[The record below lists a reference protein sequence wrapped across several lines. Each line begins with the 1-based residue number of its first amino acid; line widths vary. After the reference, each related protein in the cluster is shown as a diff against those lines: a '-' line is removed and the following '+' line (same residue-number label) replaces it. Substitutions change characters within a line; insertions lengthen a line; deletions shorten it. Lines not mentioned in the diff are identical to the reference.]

1 MNLLKKIIIVGSI
14 FCSSIMMG
22 EEIPVPPHKEWSF
35 EKWNGTFDK
44 AKLQRGFQIY
54 KEICSTCHSLKRI
67 RFRELG
73 AIGFNSLEIKALAA
87 SYEIHDGPN
96 DEGEMF
102 NRACIPSDVIPWVF
116 KNDNQAKSANN
127 GSLPP
132 DLSLMVKARKYGASY
147 MYAIL
152 TGYSDAPKNLTLTDT
167 QHYNKYFPGHLI
179 SMAPPLLSEGQV
191 TYADG
196 TKATIE
202 QMAEDVVTFLAWAAE
217 PELETRKQDGFST
230 LMFLAFLT
238 LLFYFTK
245 RRIWKD
251 VK

>member
-1 MNLLKKIIIVGSI
+1 MSAFKKIILMVSVIY
-14 FCSSIMMG
+14 SSLSMS
-22 EEIPVPPHKEWSF
+22 EEIPVPPHKKWSF

-44 AKLQRGFQIY
+44 GKLQRGFQIY
-54 KEICSTCHSLKRI
+54 KEVCSTCHSLKRI
-67 RFRELG
+67 RFRELS
-73 AIGFNSLEIKALAA
+73 AIGFTALEIKALAA

-102 NRACIPSDVIPWVF
+102 NRSGIPSDIIPWVF

-127 GSLPP
+127 GALPP

-147 MYAIL
+147 VYALL
-152 TGYSDAPKNLTLTDT
+152 TGYAEAPKDLTLTDT

-179 SMAPPLLSEGQV
+179 SMAPPLVSEGQV

-217 PELETRKQDGFST
+217 PELETRKQEGFST
-230 LMFLAFLT
+230 LIFLAFLT
-238 LLFYFTK
+238 ILFYFTK